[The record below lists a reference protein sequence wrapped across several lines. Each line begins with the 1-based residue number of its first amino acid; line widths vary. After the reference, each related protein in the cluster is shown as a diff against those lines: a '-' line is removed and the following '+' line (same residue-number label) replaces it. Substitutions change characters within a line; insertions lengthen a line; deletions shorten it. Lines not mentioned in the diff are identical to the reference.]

1 MSVTRWLGRS
11 ILAGFL
17 VSAIGCANDQG
28 IKAQAQQAHSGLASA
43 VVNEDEVNKYLQD
56 VGGRIVA
63 AARELNQE
71 GYQRPKD
78 YNTAQDSWMFGNE
91 MKFVLVNN
99 DKVNA
104 VTTGGNYMYV
114 YNGFLQQCR
123 SEEELAAVLSHEF
136 AHVYMRHIHNKM
148 NAQGLTNF
156 GTLSAMIG
164 GAYATRNQDAQTQEE
179 AAKAS
184 GQVAQ
189 AFGKEVLN
197 GYSRDEEGVA
207 DKVGFQFYSRAGWD
221 PAKFAD
227 VFQAQLDKSGGTPAN
242 AAAAGGST
250 DHPPL
255 EERIANAQKRANELP
270 ADASSWKKSAVA
282 SSLQFRK
289 VKDRAAT
296 AVASMPASDS
306 LTQAQTA
313 LGVFSSCFADAP
325 EKPATK

>member
-1 MSVTRWLGRS
+1 MSVTGWLGRT
-11 ILAGFL
+11 ILAAFA
-17 VSAIGCANDQG
+17 VTAIGCANDQG
-28 IKAQAQQAHSGLASA
+28 IKMQAQQAHTGLASA

-56 VGGRIVA
+56 VGGRIIA
-63 AARELNQE
+63 AARQLNSE

-78 YNTAQDSWMFGNE
+78 YNSSQDSWMFGDE

-136 AHVYMRHIHNKM
+136 AHVYMRHIHNKV
-148 NAQGLTNF
+148 NAQGISQF
-156 GTLSAMIG
+156 GTISAMIG
-164 GAYATRNQDAQTQEE
+164 GAYVTRNEDAKTQEE
-179 AAKAS
+179 TAKAS
-184 GQVAQ
+184 GQLAQ
-189 AFGKEVLN
+189 EVGKGVLN
-197 GYSRDEEGVA
+197 NYSRDEEGAA
-207 DKVGFQFYSRAGWD
+207 DRVGFQFYTRAGWD

-227 VFQAQLDKSGGTPAN
+227 VFQSQLDKTGSAPAGA
-242 AAAAGGST
+242 AAAAGGAT

-255 EERIANAQKRANELP
+255 EERIANAQQRASQLP
-270 ADASSWKKSAVA
+270 PEASNWKKSTVA

-313 LGVFSSCFADAP
+313 LGVFSSCFADSP
-325 EKPATK
+325 EKK